1 MENQTVLLVD
11 DHAAVRSGLRLLL
24 QNAGFEVL
32 EAATGEQTHGCLS
45 KSSVQLVL
53 LDTQLEGEDG
63 IELAAQLRTH
73 HPQLPLAML
82 SMHSDMNQVRR
93 AVRAGVNG
101 YVLKHADGE
110 EVVAAARLL
119 VFGGFYLD
127 SRLAEAFL
135 KSPPEARHS
144 RQESLTGRKRMLLD
158 SLRANLSNQE
168 MAERLNLSVSSVKAC
183 LRELYE
189 EYQVKDRTG
198 LLLATQG
205 LHPF

>member
-1 MENQTVLLVD
+1 MD

-24 QNAGFEVL
+24 QNAGFQVV
-32 EAATGEQTHGCLS
+32 EAADGGQTWQRLAEHQ
-45 KSSVQLVL
+45 VDLVL
-53 LDTQLEGEDG
+53 LDTQLEQEDG
-63 IELAAQLRTH
+63 IGLASSLRLQ

-82 SMHSDMNQVRR
+82 SMHSDMAQVRR

-101 YVLKHADGE
+101 YLLKQAAGE

-135 KSPPEARHS
+135 KSPAEVRS
-144 RQESLTGRKRMLLD
+144 DSSSERKRILLESLRN
-158 SLRANLSNQE
+158 NLSNQE
-168 MAERLNLSVSSVKAC
+168 IADRLKLSVSSIKTY

-189 EYQVKDRTG
+189 EHHVKDRTG

-205 LHPF
+205 LHQL